1 MRSDG
6 EEHGEGRF
14 ASVVRAGTARRGS
27 SGASPER
34 AAGGRP
40 RGFWMQAAIE
50 YLSTVVFIFIHRVGR
65 VAGGRRPA
73 PSDPGQP
80 AAPRAARAARPNP
93 GHSAS
98 DAASRI
104 LSGSLMHSPQ

>member
-27 SGASPER
+27 SGASPGR

-65 VAGGRRPA
+65 VAGVADLRPA
-73 PSDPGQP
+73 TLERPGP
-80 AAPRAARAARPNP
+80 PGPTRVTAPLTPP
-93 GHSAS
+93 HVYCLGH
-98 DAASRI
+98 
-104 LSGSLMHSPQ
+104 